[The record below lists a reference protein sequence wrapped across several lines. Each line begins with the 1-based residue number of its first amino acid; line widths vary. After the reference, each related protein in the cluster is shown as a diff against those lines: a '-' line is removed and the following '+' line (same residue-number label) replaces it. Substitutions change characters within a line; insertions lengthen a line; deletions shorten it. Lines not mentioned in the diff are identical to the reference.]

1 MCVANYCNTILFPRT
16 WHYIKIY
23 TNIKRSTAF
32 IIENI
37 LWFILF
43 SICML
48 DTGHPDTHLLH
59 PIQLSF
65 VTTNPLLSIDAQP
78 PNCILNLCF
87 LLTKYNN
94 TLYYTFTFLTVYHK
108 SYIISTKKFTA
119 VYHMKIYYY
128 KKYILCLL
136 LIVYVIIIIFN

>member
-37 LWFILF
+37 LRFILF

-48 DTGHPDTHLLH
+48 DTGHPHTHLLH
-59 PIQLSF
+59 PIHS
-65 VTTNPLLSIDAQP
+65 PIRYLLP
-78 PNCILNLCF
+78 GFILTGQFFTHNLHPFKHISSLFFGYCNVI
-87 LLTKYNN
+87 TGSSAN
-94 TLYYTFTFLTVYHK
+94 TAPIGHRNWQK
-108 SYIISTKKFTA
+108 NRS
-119 VYHMKIYYY
+119 
-128 KKYILCLL
+128 
-136 LIVYVIIIIFN
+136 